1 MAWRFK
7 AIPLAAVLVLALSSP
22 DAYAEKD
29 ALINV
34 TASSNSDD
42 SGPAFLN
49 YAKEQQ
55 TQKNNE
61 SVKVTEDKNNNTKT
75 TNKKNIQKTNEAS
88 RQAAIISQK
97 DKTIRQL
104 RQQLDAKSAAV
115 DSVPDNQKELTDKIN
130 QLQEE
135 LTVAVTEKQKLIDTF
150 DDMTPDQQRS
160 FLEIGRFYTQ
170 PKPGKIAG

>member
-1 MAWRFK
+1 MNRIMAWHFK
-7 AIPLAAVLVLALSSP
+7 AIPLAAVLVLALSSSP

-61 SVKVTEDKNNNTKT
+61 SVKATEDKNNNTKT
-75 TNKKNIQKTNEAS
+75 TNKKTS
-88 RQAAIISQK
+88 RK
-97 DKTIRQL
+97 PMKLPVR
-104 RQQLDAKSAAV
+104 
-115 DSVPDNQKELTDKIN
+115 
-130 QLQEE
+130 LQ
-135 LTVAVTEKQKLIDTF
+135 
-150 DDMTPDQQRS
+150 
-160 FLEIGRFYTQ
+160 
-170 PKPGKIAG
+170 